1 MKYIKIFLR
10 KKKKKNDNMVVS
22 VTKISQK
29 MENKSSLSI
38 EKNILEQKKT
48 LYYDYNNDLKSS
60 FEAVN
65 LVQKANLNEKKI
77 RKL

>member
-1 MKYIKIFLR
+1 
-10 KKKKKNDNMVVS
+10 MVVS

-29 MENKSSLSI
+29 MENKSLLSI

-65 LVQKANLNEKKI
+65 LVQKTNLNEKKI

>member
-29 MENKSSLSI
+29 VENKSLLSI

-65 LVQKANLNEKKI
+65 LV
-77 RKL
+77 